1 MGSGCAAGS
10 WLPCRAHGARASVIA
25 ELGDP
30 GVARDVAAALIWERF
45 GQRGFS
51 GGLEDEAADAAA
63 DALAADL
70 ERRDLTALDTFTVDP
85 ETARDF
91 DDAVSAS
98 EDAEGIRVWVHIA
111 DVAAHVRPG
120 SGLDRE
126 AARRGNSV
134 YVPGTVEPMLP
145 LAALGRRLQPRPR
158 GRPARGDD
166 RDPDRR
172 RRPTALGELLPQPG
186 ALGRAPLLRPARRVL
201 RRSRGPVGAGRRAA
215 RARPPRCGDAA
226 RQPPRLRARDLD
238 HRAGIRVRLRR
249 RRCRG
254 PRGRADRGSRPD
266 RAADDL
272 RQRAS
277 GRALRAHRG
286 ADRLP
291 RSRAPGP
298 DAGRGA
304 GGQARRAR
312 HPDTAAAQGDL
323 VDLARPG
330 GPAGRRGEPP
340 GGGRGRA
347 PPPRASGVYIT
358 CLALPEARHVLRRQ
372 PRPRRLGQPRLRP
385 FHLSDPSLRGPGRP
399 PGAAF
404 HDRRRR
410 GPRPS
415 ARRRATRRS
424 PVRGS
429 SARRW

>member
-1 MGSGCAAGS
+1 
-10 WLPCRAHGARASVIA
+10 
-25 ELGDP
+25 
-30 GVARDVAAALIWERF
+30 
-45 GQRGFS
+45 
-51 GGLEDEAADAAA
+51 
-63 DALAADL
+63 
-70 ERRDLTALDTFTVDP
+70 
-85 ETARDF
+85 
-91 DDAVSAS
+91 
-98 EDAEGIRVWVHIA
+98 
-111 DVAAHVRPG
+111 
-120 SGLDRE
+120 
-126 AARRGNSV
+126 
-134 YVPGTVEPMLP
+134 MLP
-145 LAALGRRLQPRPR
+145 LRLSAGACSLGPEVDRLAVTTEILIGADGRPR
-158 GRPARGDD
+158 SASFYRSRVRSDERLSYGQLDEYFA
-166 RDPDRR
+166 
-172 RRPTALGELLPQPG
+172 
-186 ALGRAPLLRPARRVL
+186 GRAAPL
-201 RRSRGPVGAGRRAA
+201 GAGRRAA
-215 RARPPRCGDAA
+215 RARPPCCGDAA

-254 PRGRADRGSRPD
+254 PRGRADRGSWPD

-323 VDLARPG
+323 VDLARSG
-330 GPAGRRGEPP
+330 GPAGRRGEPS

-385 FHLSDPSLRGPGRP
+385 FHFPDPSLRGPGRP

-410 GPRPS
+410 GRAPS